1 MFSLLAGIVPAV
13 LAATAGPNRL
23 DGNDQ
28 PHYCLGLAFRQ
39 QHKLAEARA
48 EFESALRLNPDNSKA
63 HGNLGLIFAEQG
75 ILDQAESHFRS
86 ALGINPDDSLAQES
100 LDELLKAKSGNK

>member
-1 MFSLLAGIVPAV
+1 MKTLRTRAGLLLSRPK
-13 LAATAGPNRL
+13 
-23 DGNDQ
+23 
-28 PHYCLGLAFRQ
+28 

-75 ILDQAESHFRS
+75 ILDRAESHFRS
-86 ALGINPDDSLAQES
+86 APGINPDDSLAQES
-100 LDELLKAKSGNK
+100 LDELLKAKSANK